1 MAGVFARPGLFYDS
15 YPDAGTLEYPCPRTR
30 PAAARRFFGC
40 VLAMLVTMMG
50 LITPPVG
57 SLIYITAGI
66 AEESPLKVIKELT
79 PFTLALVA
87 LVILLIFFPG
97 LVTAFPNWVMS

>member
-1 MAGVFARPGLFYDS
+1 MIEDKFPNGRPALEAAGVYMTDRDTVNNTERMKVTTCLNPVS
-15 YPDAGTLEYPCPRTR
+15 YTHL
-30 PAAARRFFGC
+30 
-40 VLAMLVTMMG
+40 
-50 LITPPVG
+50 VG